1 MLAWQ
6 MIRTDVQAA
15 CIVLGIADE
24 VADIIGALQLTE
36 LDRIA
41 ERRHRHLEPR
51 WADRPS
57 VWCSLLSEALT
68 PESTAMKRVDAYG
81 LQLLT
86 GDLAR
91 VSNVPRPPDIRRAHT
106 VSPHPET

>member
-1 MLAWQ
+1 MADKVAE
-6 MIRTDVQAA
+6 I
-15 CIVLGIADE
+15 IAD
-24 VADIIGALQLTE
+24 LQLTE

-51 WADRPS
+51 WADRPT
-57 VWCSLLSEALT
+57 VWCSLLSEALA
-68 PESTAMKRVDAYG
+68 PQSTAMKRVDAYG

-91 VSNVPRPPDIRRAHT
+91 VSSVPRPPDARRAHT

>member
-1 MLAWQ
+1 M
-6 MIRTDVQAA
+6 
-15 CIVLGIADE
+15 ADK
-24 VADIIGALQLTE
+24 VAEIIGDLQLTE

-51 WADRPS
+51 WADRPT